1 MFGRKTTNL
10 IRVHTIT
17 RNGYNFVDMDLKAYL
32 ISKKIDPEALKRSEK
47 EKYNVFEMEFA
58 QMHPES
64 FTAQKLFLINKLRRK
79 YPLAI
84 ADAPKEEKVT
94 VKVKP
99 KIVPRIK

>member
-1 MFGRKTTNL
+1 
-10 IRVHTIT
+10 
-17 RNGYNFVDMDLKAYL
+17 MDFKAYL
-32 ISKKIDPEALKRSEK
+32 ISKKIDPEALKTSEK

-58 QMHPES
+58 QMYPES

-79 YPLAI
+79 YPLTI
-84 ADAPKEEKVT
+84 ADTPKEEKVA

>member
-1 MFGRKTTNL
+1 MNL
-10 IRVHTIT
+10 RD
-17 RNGYNFVDMDLKAYL
+17 YLKQ
-32 ISKKIDPEALKRSEK
+32 KKIDPDQLKTKESELYK
-47 EKYNVFEMEFA
+47 AFAIEFS

-79 YPLAI
+79 YKYEAQEEVSR
-84 ADAPKEEKVT
+84 PKVA